1 MQPIFVFSVM
11 RSGSTLL
18 QRILS
23 RHSLISTHSEPW
35 FLLPLLYSQRHTGIL
50 TEYGHSVAS
59 RAVSDIRQEIS
70 DTKFDDHFR
79 KFAMN
84 LYKDLS
90 DDSSIYFLDK
100 TPRYFYVADDILR
113 IFPDAKFIFLWRN
126 PIDVMASLVNTAFAG
141 KWKIHTFEKDIVM
154 GYSKL
159 CRAYNDNK
167 NRCIAIRYE
176 DLLSDPHLTINEV
189 CDYLEVK
196 STDSMLDIQNYSLK
210 GSLGDP
216 ITSNQHS
223 KIRSKPSENREVL
236 YRNQLRVHDVQRLL
250 SFFSARDLMLMGYSK
265 ESLIDS
271 VILEKK
277 STGFVGIL
285 RDFYSSRRS
294 MLEQKL
300 KRKILES
307 NSYNF
312 KVK

>member
-1 MQPIFVFSVM
+1 M

-35 FLLPLLYSQRHTGIL
+35 FLLPLIYSRRHTGIL

-59 RAVSDIRQEIS
+59 RALSDICQEIS
-70 DTKFDDHFR
+70 EIKYDDYLR
-79 KFAMN
+79 KFALN

-90 DDSSIYFLDK
+90 EDSSIYFVDK
-100 TPRYFYVADDILR
+100 TPRYFYVVDDILR

-126 PIDVMASLVNTAFAG
+126 PIDVMASLVNTAFSG
-141 KWKIHTFEKDIVM
+141 KWKIHSFEKDIVM
-154 GYSKL
+154 GYSQL

-176 DLLSDPHLTINEV
+176 DLLSDPHLIIDEV

-196 STDSMLDIQNYSLK
+196 SVDSMLDIQNHSLK

-216 ITSNQHS
+216 VTSNQHS
-223 KIRSKPSENREVL
+223 KIRSAPSENREVL

-250 SFFSARDLMLMGYSK
+250 SFFSDRDLMLMGYSK
-265 ESLIDS
+265 ESLLKS
-271 VILEKK
+271 VELEKK
-277 STGFVGIL
+277 STGVVGIL
-285 RDFYSSRRS
+285 GDFYSSRRS

-300 KRKILES
+300 KRKILKT

-312 KVK
+312 KV